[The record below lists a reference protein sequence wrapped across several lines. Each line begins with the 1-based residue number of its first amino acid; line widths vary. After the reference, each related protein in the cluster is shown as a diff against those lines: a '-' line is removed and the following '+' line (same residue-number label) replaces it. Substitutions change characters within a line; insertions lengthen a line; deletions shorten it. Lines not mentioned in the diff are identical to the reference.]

1 MSERREILKSFE
13 DNKDYINKR
22 VSEGIEKNRK
32 GKAVLKIVD
41 EKGNSLSNARVEIKQ
56 ISHEFKYGANI
67 FMLDEFECEEKNK
80 IYREKFKEICNI
92 ATLPFYWKDLEP
104 TEGTLRFAKE
114 SERIYRRPAL
124 DLCLEYCKENGIEP
138 KEHCLVYETWMPEWL
153 DKNNLDLIKEKYE
166 ERIRILA
173 ERYGEHIPVWEVTN
187 ETLYFFKECS
197 ALYQEPDLI
206 EWSFKCA
213 EKYLSKNRLLIND
226 AHCNIWNVFNGNRSQ
241 YYMQIERAIKNG
253 ARIDGIGLQF
263 HMFYN
268 KEDEKN
274 ETELFYDPLHL
285 YKVLDCY
292 SDFGKPLSITELT
305 IPAYSQNAEDEEI
318 QAEIMKWLYSIWFSH
333 ENVEA
338 IIYWNLVDGYAAFA
352 SQGDMAAG
360 ENYYHGGLMR
370 FDMTPKPAYFAI
382 RDMFKKQ
389 WHTEETKCTN
399 DNGMVDFSGFYGD
412 YEITVYGQNKEETYM
427 VNLSRGCDNH
437 FDIMHR

>member
-1 MSERREILKSFE
+1 MHDRREILNSFE

-22 VSEGIEKNRK
+22 LSEGIEKNRK

-41 EKGNSLSNARVEIKQ
+41 EKGNIISNARVEIKQ

-80 IYREKFKEICNI
+80 IYRDRFKEICNI

-104 TEGTLRFAKE
+104 TEGKPRFDKE
-114 SERIYRRPAL
+114 SEKVYRRPAL
-124 DLCLEYCKENGIEP
+124 DLCMEYCKENGIEP

-153 DKNNLDLIKEKYE
+153 DKNNLSLMKEKYE
-166 ERIRILA
+166 ERIKKLA

-187 ETLYFFKECS
+187 ETLYFWKDS
-197 ALYQEPDLI
+197 SVLYNQPDLI

-253 ARIDGIGLQF
+253 ARIDGIGMQF
-263 HMFYN
+263 HMFFN
-268 KEDEKN
+268 KEDEKK
-274 ETELFYDPLHL
+274 ETELYYDPMRI
-285 YKVLDCY
+285 YQVLDCY

-305 IPAYSQNAEDEEI
+305 IPAYSQTEEDEAI

-352 SQGDMAAG
+352 PQGDMTAG

-370 FDMTPKPAYFAI
+370 FDMTPKPAFYAI
-382 RDMFKKQ
+382 RDMFEKQ

-399 DNGMVDFSGFYGD
+399 DNGIVDFSGFYGD
-412 YEITVYGQNKEETYM
+412 YEIIVDGKEKQKIIVAKGGE
-427 VNLSRGCDNH
+427 NNFELILR
-437 FDIMHR
+437 